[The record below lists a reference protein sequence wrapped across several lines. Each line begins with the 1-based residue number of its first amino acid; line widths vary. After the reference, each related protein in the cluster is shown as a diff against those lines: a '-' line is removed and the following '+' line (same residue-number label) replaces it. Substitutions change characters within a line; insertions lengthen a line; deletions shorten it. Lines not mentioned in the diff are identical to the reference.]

1 MRILL
6 IEDDEILIQVLVKSL
21 ESQHYTVDVAEDGQ
35 LGWEYAQDGHY
46 ELILIDVGLPRL
58 DGVTL
63 CQRLRSEGC
72 AIPILLITAQDA
84 SADRIKG
91 LDAGADDYLTK
102 PLDLGELQA
111 RVRALLRRGEVAF
124 TPVLEMGELVLDPNS
139 YQVHYREQPLKLTP
153 KEYSLLELLLR
164 NPARV
169 FSRGQ
174 IIERLWNYDDPP
186 LEESVK
192 AHVKGLRRKLK
203 KVGVADWIE
212 NVYGI
217 GYRLSPK
224 LAQEG
229 EKAENASVQQRFD
242 EAMAQMWQQ
251 YRGLMTERLEALQ
264 EAAAAIQQGQAS
276 SELNYSAQKAAH
288 KLAGV
293 LGMFNKEA
301 GTKVARQIE
310 DLLQDKSEKVPQRGE
325 QLLALVQQLR
335 EMLELPASSAT
346 STARLLL
353 IEGDE
358 ELGSQ
363 LQELAQLVQSSWHQV
378 PNLTSARDWLK
389 TQAPDV
395 VVLSVAESGEWQGS
409 FTILKDLAARTP
421 PIPALVIASNPDLV
435 DRVSIARCGGSRV
448 LVKPTTATQIWQ
460 VVQQLLQSYQD
471 QETKI
476 LVVDDDPAFLAA
488 LQTILTP
495 WGLRITGLQEPESF
509 WEILNSVKP
518 DLLILD
524 VEMPEINGI
533 ELCQAVRTDP
543 QWQNLPILFLTA
555 HQDRETVQQ
564 VYSAGADDYITK
576 PIIGPELLTRI
587 TNRLERNR
595 ILKNFSGKDALT
607 RLANYPCSRI
617 DLATLLQQQPSCL
630 AVLTIAELPEINL
643 RYGHQTGNQILQSW
657 GRLLQTA
664 FSGKEVVGY
673 WGYGE
678 FVVGIPGVNS
688 QQAGDRLASLLTT
701 LRQQVFT
708 APDGTRFQVT
718 CNWAI
723 AQSPRQ
729 GTTIQSL
736 YQAAIASQARS

>member
-21 ESQHYTVDVAEDGQ
+21 ESQHYTVDIAEDGQ

-276 SELNYSAQKAAH
+276 SDLNYSAQKAAH

-346 STARLLL
+346 STARLL
-353 IEGDE
+353 
-358 ELGSQ
+358 
-363 LQELAQLVQSSWHQV
+363 
-378 PNLTSARDWLK
+378 
-389 TQAPDV
+389 
-395 VVLSVAESGEWQGS
+395 
-409 FTILKDLAARTP
+409 
-421 PIPALVIASNPDLV
+421 
-435 DRVSIARCGGSRV
+435 
-448 LVKPTTATQIWQ
+448 
-460 VVQQLLQSYQD
+460 
-471 QETKI
+471 
-476 LVVDDDPAFLAA
+476 
-488 LQTILTP
+488 
-495 WGLRITGLQEPESF
+495 
-509 WEILNSVKP
+509 
-518 DLLILD
+518 
-524 VEMPEINGI
+524 
-533 ELCQAVRTDP
+533 
-543 QWQNLPILFLTA
+543 
-555 HQDRETVQQ
+555 
-564 VYSAGADDYITK
+564 
-576 PIIGPELLTRI
+576 
-587 TNRLERNR
+587 
-595 ILKNFSGKDALT
+595 
-607 RLANYPCSRI
+607 
-617 DLATLLQQQPSCL
+617 
-630 AVLTIAELPEINL
+630 
-643 RYGHQTGNQILQSW
+643 
-657 GRLLQTA
+657 
-664 FSGKEVVGY
+664 
-673 WGYGE
+673 
-678 FVVGIPGVNS
+678 
-688 QQAGDRLASLLTT
+688 
-701 LRQQVFT
+701 
-708 APDGTRFQVT
+708 
-718 CNWAI
+718 
-723 AQSPRQ
+723 
-729 GTTIQSL
+729 
-736 YQAAIASQARS
+736 